1 MNSLNI
7 HYLGSRRTG
16 RRAAR
21 DKLIEFLKKDKRI
34 VFFYSK
40 GYLLATKLPVP
51 PTKKQRR
58 LEVKRLREHIQGAS
72 GRRYDTVIVDE
83 YY

>member
-1 MNSLNI
+1 MNSLNV
-7 HYLGSRRTG
+7 HYFGGRRTG

-21 DKLIEFLKKDKRI
+21 DKLIELLKKDKRI

-40 GYLLATKLPVP
+40 DYLLATRLPVP

-58 LEVKRLREHIQGAS
+58 LEVKRLREHIQGVS